1 MASSLILQG
10 GSATQNSIKES
21 VTQNSHGFSVGNAI
35 RYDVVQQK
43 WVSSRANSAENAEV
57 AGVVSAV
64 ADSNT
69 FQITYSGWIDIPQ
82 FNGLS
87 LPAMFLSDVVNG
99 GLTGSPPSAI
109 GTVVK
114 PVLVR
119 ASSGTGHV
127 VVNYL
132 GTQIGGSSTVAI
144 DEIQP
149 VGTIM
154 PFAGSQIPD
163 TWLECN
169 GVSYSTSTYAELYN
183 RVLYDTEPRVPMYG
197 HVVTLTGVNVSANIG
212 VNDIVQFK
220 NNTSAWSGG
229 LYDSNA
235 EIIGVVL
242 AVTTTTA
249 VVQTLPVYNSTT
261 KTFSSP
267 NVTFKSGNG
276 TGTATGTSE
285 YRFLTPVGA
294 VRGGGGSISFT
305 TTSITHFN
313 TPDMRGRFTL
323 GRNATAQSE
332 TLESDTNYSSSLDA
346 YQQGV
351 FGGQESVPTPV
362 TSVGSGSGVN
372 AVAPFANNLMPNMP
386 PFLAVRYIIKAKPY
400 TRAAIIEGIEVPYNQ
415 LLVGDIRSGVL
426 RGGVGSGDD
435 LVFRTNTGNNLGT
448 ERMRLMNAGRL
459 GIGTNTPG
467 YSVEVVE
474 SSTPTIAVR
483 SSATPPSG
491 GVQAVAFLSAHG
503 GSSAGVGSLT
513 NVPLC
518 LYTNGVERARL
529 LTGSSSSLGIGTTGP
544 VTTLS
549 IYNGGES
556 TSLNTFNQALTSAG
570 ILIETDYTAAAYTP
584 GIFWSTKNDNNT
596 KPKAGINVYEA
607 GQGTAL
613 LFGTSNSYAT
623 GLTNNAVKINHL
635 GHLSVGL
642 TLADALSS
650 QSVPL
655 GVSGAVQAD
664 SYSFRSS
671 TTTPKITNN
680 GGQTGIEWSLNSG
693 GSLLIK
699 TGSSST
705 ATSLTRITVTDT
717 STVIAGLLDCTAG
730 GFLVNSNTTTG
741 ALDLPIGSIVCVNVG
756 STGIARNGTTSIYL
770 SSDQKEYTSIFAGN
784 TGTLVGTWRVRGVCS
799 TNGSTIIQLAQRVVS

>member
-10 GSATQNSIKES
+10 GLATQNSIKES
-21 VTQNSHGFSVGNAI
+21 VTQNSHGLLVGNAI
-35 RYDVVQQK
+35 RYDIVQQK
-43 WVSSRANSAENAEV
+43 WVGSRANSAENAEV
-57 AGVVSAV
+57 AGVVSGV

-87 LPAMFLSDVVNG
+87 LPAMFLSDVVDG

-119 ASSGTGHV
+119 ASSGQGHV

-183 RVLYDTEPRVPMYG
+183 RVQYDAAPRAPMYG
-197 HVVTLTGVNVSANIG
+197 YVV
-212 VNDIVQFK
+212 
-220 NNTSAWSGG
+220 
-229 LYDSNA
+229 
-235 EIIGVVL
+235 EI
-242 AVTTTTA
+242 
-249 VVQTLPVYNSTT
+249 
-261 KTFSSP
+261 TFSSG
-267 NVTFKSGNG
+267 SG
-276 TGTATGTSE
+276 SWH
-285 YRFLTPVGA
+285 GA
-294 VRGGGGSISFT
+294 VQVDDIVLINNNSVTSPTNTAFDMIGRVLTKTTSSLSGLYGLTVQILPKYDSSTKTLAVPNRVVAHTNIAIAYDSISLT
-305 TTSITHFN
+305 NQRGSGSGSVNTANIIGFN
-313 TPDMRGRFTL
+313 VPDLRSRFVL
-323 GRNATAQSE
+323 GRN
-332 TLESDTNYSSSLDA
+332 DTSLGEIENDPDTVYRSSLAA

-362 TSVGSGSGVN
+362 IGAGSGSGVN
-372 AVAPFANNLMPNMP
+372 AVAPFTNNLMPNMP

-474 SSTPTIAVR
+474 SSTPTLALR
-483 SSATPPSG
+483 SETAPPG

-529 LTGSSSSLGIGTTGP
+529 LTGPSSSLGIGTTGP

-556 TSLNTFNQALTSAG
+556 TNLNGTFNQALTSAG
-570 ILIETDYTAAAYTP
+570 ILIETDYIDSAYTP
-584 GIFWSTKNDNNT
+584 GIFWSTKNNNNT
-596 KPKAGINVYEA
+596 KPKAGINVYED

-613 LFGTSNSYAT
+613 LFGTSNNYAI
-623 GLTNNAVKINHL
+623 GLTNNAVKINRS

-642 TLADALSS
+642 SISDALS

-655 GVSGAVQAD
+655 CVSGAVQAD

-680 GGQTGIEWSLNSG
+680 GGQTGIEWSANSG

-699 TGSSST
+699 TGSSS
-705 ATSLTRITVTDT
+705 RITVTDT
-717 STVIAGLLDCTAG
+717 GTVQIAGLLDCTAG
-730 GFLVNSNTTTG
+730 GCLVNNASVAN
-741 ALDLPIGSIVCVNVG
+741 AVNLPIGSIVCVNMG
-756 STGIARNGTTSIYL
+756 SNGIARNETTSIYL
-770 SSDQKEYTSIFAGN
+770 STDQKEYTSSSNSNLLF
-784 TGTLVGTWRVRGVCS
+784 GTWRFRGVCS
-799 TNGSTIIQLAQRVVS
+799 TNGSTFIQLAQRVS